1 MLPMQGETVDLL
13 DHMRIFVSVAR
24 LSSFSTAA
32 KELDLALPTVS
43 RSISRLEEHLNAT
56 LLTRTT
62 RKVALTEVGQEFFK
76 RCTKILGGVDEAV
89 RAVADSNV
97 APEGHLRVH
106 TVNEIGKRYLIP
118 LIAQFQRSHPTVTF
132 DLTLEN
138 RIPDLA
144 REGFDVSIATAAVSD
159 PRLVTRNI
167 GATYSVLCASR
178 DYLIRHGSPMV
189 PEDLMKHECL
199 RPFDEPGN
207 APDTWAFDGPY
218 GPVNVYLPPSSFQ
231 LNSGDATV
239 DAVCS
244 GLGVGCIPAFVAAQ
258 YLSDG
263 RLVRVLPKY
272 HLESHG
278 IHVAYPEVMEV
289 NVCLRSWVSFLGVHL
304 PKSLAAGLHELPA

>member
-1 MLPMQGETVDLL
+1 MDLL

-24 LSSFSTAA
+24 LTSFSAAA
-32 KELDLALPTVS
+32 KELNIALPTVS
-43 RSISRLEEHLNAT
+43 RSVSRLEEHLNAT

-62 RKVALTEVGQEFFK
+62 RKVAMTDVGQEFFK
-76 RCTKILGGVDEAV
+76 RCQRIIAGVDEAV
-89 RAVADSNV
+89 RAVADSDV
-97 APEGHLRVH
+97 SPEGHLRVH
-106 TVNEIGKRYLIP
+106 TISEIGKRYLIP
-118 LIAQFQRSHPTVTF
+118 LIAQYQRSHPSVTF

-144 REGFDVSIATAAVSD
+144 REGFDVSIATSPLAD
-159 PRLVTRNI
+159 QRLVTRNI

-178 DYLIRHGSPMV
+178 DYLLRNGTPKV

-199 RPFDEPGN
+199 RPFEEPAN

-231 LNSGDATV
+231 LNSSDATV

-258 YLSDG
+258 YLADG

-272 HLESHG
+272 HLESQG
-278 IHVAYPEVMEV
+278 IHVAYPEVLEV
-289 NVCLRSWVSFLGVHL
+289 NVCVRSWIAFLGAHL